1 MRGLVPLISAVAA
14 ILVSVVYC
22 VLLPSVLPLERTF
35 PLTRRVELDH
45 LKARDRAMHARILQ
59 GVVDFSVEGSS
70 DPYLGGYEWLPA
82 VPAGCSDCPQSS
94 GLGGLTGQVLECPGK
109 ILRVF
114 LINQESSTAT
124 TKVFVGYE
132 PQWYLKDPL
141 ASPVPLVEDF
151 GLVDIDLALLYVV
164 PPSPAPPVEGIRD
177 NEIIDLTSDTESEI
191 D

>member
-70 DPYLGGYEWLPA
+70 DPYLGGYEW
-82 VPAGCSDCPQSS
+82 
-94 GLGGLTGQVLECPGK
+94 
-109 ILRVF
+109 
-114 LINQESSTAT
+114 
-124 TKVFVGYE
+124 
-132 PQWYLKDPL
+132 
-141 ASPVPLVEDF
+141 
-151 GLVDIDLALLYVV
+151 
-164 PPSPAPPVEGIRD
+164 
-177 NEIIDLTSDTESEI
+177 
-191 D
+191 